1 MLNQNNMN
9 QAAYQAFLNMLMM
22 NQNFSPNQT
31 DINNMMMQFMMMN
44 PNFFQMNFPQNNPNF
59 NSIQAIN
66 VNPQNEQQIIQNGGV
81 LPRPKD
87 NINNNLSNK
96 DPFPGFIGPRL
107 NIIFETGTGLKLNF
121 PTPGTIKI
129 KDLLKQFSKR
139 VGVSESLLGQKIFF
153 IINGKTI
160 PIEEESTCQNF
171 FINNGFSMGAS
182 TQIKIVVVDATNVI
196 GA

>member
-1 MLNQNNMN
+1 MFNQNNMN

-22 NQNFSPNQT
+22 NQNFSPNQM

-87 NINNNLSNK
+87 NVNNNLNNK
-96 DPFPGFIGPRL
+96 DPFPGFIGL
-107 NIIFETGTGLKLNF
+107 
-121 PTPGTIKI
+121 
-129 KDLLKQFSKR
+129 
-139 VGVSESLLGQKIFF
+139 
-153 IINGKTI
+153 
-160 PIEEESTCQNF
+160 
-171 FINNGFSMGAS
+171 
-182 TQIKIVVVDATNVI
+182 
-196 GA
+196 